1 MREFVVYVF
10 FGVLSTLVNFA
21 VFEGLE
27 LLLKPRWGKRS
38 YLFSN
43 IVAFV
48 VALAFAFVVNKLFVF
63 RSLSW
68 ERSLV
73 LHEAWTFTAARLF
86 SFGLEYLLTYVFFD
100 LLWPRCEAWFTP
112 LWQRVPIKKIAE
124 IPPEKAF
131 RLLTRWGCIAVPV
144 TVSNYFF
151 GKFVSFKEA
160 P

>member
-1 MREFVVYVF
+1 MREFIVYGF

-38 YLFSN
+38 YLFSL

-48 VALAFAFVVNKLFVF
+48 VSLVFAFAVNKLFVF

-73 LHEAWTFTAARLF
+73 FHEAWTFTAARLS

-112 LWQRVPIKKIAE
+112 LWRRVPVKKITK

-131 RLLTRWGCIAVPV
+131 RLLTKWGFIAVLV
-144 TVSNYFF
+144 VVSNYFF
-151 GKFVSFKEA
+151 SKFVSFKA
-160 P
+160 NP

>member
-1 MREFVVYVF
+1 MREFVVYFF
-10 FGVLSTLVNFA
+10 FGVLTTLVNFA

-48 VALAFAFVVNKLFVF
+48 ASLVFGFVVNKLFVF
-63 RSLSW
+63 RSTSW

-73 LHEAWTFTAARLF
+73 LHEAWTFSAARLC
-86 SFGLEYLLTYVFFD
+86 SFGLDYLLTYVFFD
-100 LLWPRCEAWFTP
+100 LLWPRCEAWFTS
-112 LWQRVPIKKIAE
+112 LWRRVPIKKIAG

-131 RLLTRWGCIAVPV
+131 RLLVKWGFIAVLV

-151 GKFVSFKEA
+151 SKLVVFKEA
-160 P
+160 A